1 MKSFI
6 GYQHYLVEEDA
17 PTNVGIYR
25 ALQKTGEVGP
35 HSANSSPRVSNP
47 KNLSDADFI
56 ALIKTTFDGAT
67 DITKL
72 KPEEGQ
78 NTSRTWPMFLFNYG
92 GKVDNKVWL
101 TGEIK
106 GRGSKQT
113 NEQEVSWL
121 LVLSAMYYNMDKV
134 RSSDDPIEQAILNEM
149 LAENVYKR
157 VYGTTGKALNKS
169 AAEGLVTWL
178 SGNEAWLK
186 GHLDQCSAFTDT
198 VKNAPA
204 RFVKDNKDIPIV
216 AHAKEKFHTSVP
228 DQKFDKDKW
237 NPADVWLEYEDFSPT
252 DFDTLDDINRY
263 LKNSISASS
272 GIIGVSLKQGNSGP
286 KPINMTGHIP
296 DYDVTGLTLEYGEL
310 LAQNVDTEYA
320 GNELTGYSV
329 MYRLFSAKTTETI
342 RGEADKKGSLAMH
355 GKVFM
360 EYLDF
365 LSGENKT
372 DAVESVKGI
381 HVKKLKKPKVDD
393 EGNNIAYEFTK
404 DGARAFSKVKKAWRK
419 LQSSDIFTY
428 NSSGQKDTMDYIRLF
443 NGTTKVKESKQA
455 FLKYITEVGKKKRI
469 SEVSMQTRLS
479 ARFQTIVLGAIFAA
493 MKQENKT
500 EFHWIVLGM
509 LLYGKSESQWSA
521 PHYKVE

>member
-6 GYQHYLVEEDA
+6 GYQQYLAEEEA

-178 SGNEAWLK
+178 SGNEAWL
-186 GHLDQCSAFTDT
+186 
-198 VKNAPA
+198 
-204 RFVKDNKDIPIV
+204 
-216 AHAKEKFHTSVP
+216 
-228 DQKFDKDKW
+228 
-237 NPADVWLEYEDFSPT
+237 
-252 DFDTLDDINRY
+252 
-263 LKNSISASS
+263 
-272 GIIGVSLKQGNSGP
+272 
-286 KPINMTGHIP
+286 
-296 DYDVTGLTLEYGEL
+296 
-310 LAQNVDTEYA
+310 
-320 GNELTGYSV
+320 
-329 MYRLFSAKTTETI
+329 
-342 RGEADKKGSLAMH
+342 
-355 GKVFM
+355 
-360 EYLDF
+360 
-365 LSGENKT
+365 
-372 DAVESVKGI
+372 
-381 HVKKLKKPKVDD
+381 
-393 EGNNIAYEFTK
+393 
-404 DGARAFSKVKKAWRK
+404 
-419 LQSSDIFTY
+419 
-428 NSSGQKDTMDYIRLF
+428 
-443 NGTTKVKESKQA
+443 
-455 FLKYITEVGKKKRI
+455 
-469 SEVSMQTRLS
+469 
-479 ARFQTIVLGAIFAA
+479 
-493 MKQENKT
+493 
-500 EFHWIVLGM
+500 
-509 LLYGKSESQWSA
+509 
-521 PHYKVE
+521 